1 VPIAIRPYTET
12 DLERVISA
20 WENAARIAHPFV
32 SEDFMDRERSNIPTL
47 YLPNADTWV
56 AEVEGTV
63 VGFIAMMGNEVGAIF
78 VEPDHQGHGVGQTL
92 MNRARTLH
100 DELEVEVF
108 EANHI
113 GRRFYERYGFR
124 SLGRHFHDETGQ
136 TLLRLRFKAMETN
149 T

>member
-1 VPIAIRPYTET
+1 MPITIRPYTAA
-12 DLERVISA
+12 DLARVISA

-32 SEDFMDRERSNIPTL
+32 TEDFMDRERRKIPDL

-78 VEPDHQGHGVGQTL
+78 VEPDHQGRGVGQAL
-92 MNRARTLH
+92 MNKVRTLH

-113 GRRFYERYGFR
+113 GRRFYERYGFT
-124 SLGRHFHDETGQ
+124 SLGRHFDKETGQ
-136 TLLRLRFKAMETN
+136 TLLRLRLKAKETN